1 MAGAALAAG
10 EAASMLTAG
19 RRRWHSLRRHPLF
32 WAGSSVLVLLALFSF
47 LGPVVYPQSPIAA
60 HIADSLAPPGGAFP
74 LGADVLGRNELA
86 RLMVGGQ
93 GFLLVGF
100 VSALFAAALGVL
112 MGLVAGFSGGW
123 PDRLLMWFTDTVL
136 GIPQLVPLFLV
147 VVLFRPNDGTM
158 IAVLG
163 LTGWPLVARLVRGDV
178 LSAREREYV
187 ESARS
192 GGATPGRIMRRHLLP
207 NVMGTVVV
215 AASGQV
221 STTLLV
227 LATASFLGYG
237 LPPPNPNWAGMV
249 AASRQYLYD
258 NSWWLLWLPGGLF
271 VLLQLSVNFLA
282 DALRQA
288 FDPKNRRGMA

>member
-1 MAGAALAAG
+1 MAQVAT
-10 EAASMLTAG
+10 EAAMPVITAG
-19 RRRWHSLRRHPLF
+19 QRRWRSLSRHPLF
-32 WAGSSVLVLLALFSF
+32 WTGSTLLVLLALFSF
-47 LGPVVYPQSPIAA
+47 VGPDIYPKSPIAT
-60 HIADSLAPPGGAFP
+60 HIAHTLAPPGGAFP

-100 VSALFAAALGVL
+100 VSAAMASALGVL
-112 MGLVAGFSGGW
+112 IGLVSGLAGGLA
-123 PDRLLMWFTDTVL
+123 DRAFMWFTDTVL

-178 LSAREREYV
+178 LSAREREFV

-249 AASRQYLYD
+249 ASSRQYLYD
-258 NSWWLLWLPGGLF
+258 NSWWLLWLPGSAF
-271 VLLQLSVNFLA
+271 VLLQLSVNFVA

-288 FDPKNRRGMA
+288 FDPKNQRGLA